1 MWQRSKGERHRPPRP
16 GHADGATSGQSVT
29 QTPGTSA
36 FSLVNLRGVCAC
48 GLGRGDVC
56 RYSLDFYQDCPRS
69 VIPTQ
74 G

>member
-48 GLGRGDVC
+48 GLGGEVC
-56 RYSLDFYQDCPRS
+56 ADTLWISTRTALYQ
-69 VIPTQ
+69 
-74 G
+74 